1 MDASQQG
8 FALENLIHNALSAI
22 PVFQCLRE
30 QDIRTKFSDQS
41 INGVDH
47 WITFGTEHILI
58 QDKWKES
65 AATQSEMSQFLS
77 CVERIQARC
86 PATDTF
92 YLLWAGKLLPSS
104 HAMVS
109 LKERSGSVL
118 NCPISIEALARL
130 VVLEVCETF
139 GVEPTTALLKITV
152 VKRERTATLTS
163 NREVVVTPSIIY
175 DDTEEGKAEKAKI
188 EELIRQIQIGP
199 FRKVNNAQLIRQLQ
213 TGPTRK
219 VNNAQANSCVP
230 DIWRLYSAAFPQDIA
245 RWTDDTIKNIDYSAF
260 LQTMKGVCYPTKS
273 KRLVSHSF
281 FFYCKLRFISIEL
294 SSLAAQYNSVRETML
309 GKKSQ
314 WARKLPTLKC
324 VAEPMTDEEYRGQ
337 IIHCTDYWINVF
349 GPHATVERKPS
360 GIENH
365 FYQHYQVY

>member
-1 MDASQQG
+1 MEASQQG
-8 FALENLIHNALSAI
+8 FALENLIHTALSSI

-65 AATQSEMSQFLS
+65 AATQSEMSQFLT

-86 PATDTF
+86 PSTDTF

-104 HAMVS
+104 HAMAS
-109 LKERSGSVL
+109 LKERNGTVL
-118 NCPISIEALARL
+118 NCPISIEALSRL

-139 GVEPTTALLKITV
+139 GVEPNAALLQIPV
-152 VKRERTATLTS
+152 AKRGCTATLPS
-163 NREVVVTPSIIY
+163 KREVVVTPNIAY
-175 DDTEEGKAEKAKI
+175 DDTEEGKAAKANI
-188 EELIRQIQIGP
+188 EEMIRQIQMGP
-199 FRKVNNAQLIRQLQ
+199 F
-213 TGPTRK
+213 RK

-245 RWTDDTIKNIDYSAF
+245 RWTDGTIKKIDYSAF
-260 LQTMKGVCYPTKS
+260 LRTMKGVCYPTKS
-273 KRLVSHSF
+273 KRLVSQSF
-281 FFYCKLRFISIEL
+281 CFYCKLRFISIEL

-324 VAEPMTDEEYRGQ
+324 VAEPMTDGEYRGQ
-337 IIHCTDYWINVF
+337 IVHCDDYWMNTM
-349 GPHATVERKPS
+349 GPGGTIVKRSS
-360 GIENH
+360 GIENQ